1 MNGEEDKDNS
11 SPFFTDVI
19 YKWLDVALDYGIT
32 ELDFWDMTIGEVER
46 AVESK
51 KRVEK
56 AKMQDR
62 ATLDYILSDLIGR
75 SIARLYSSSATMPE
89 IQDVYNNIFDE
100 KEIEEKKQEKTLE
113 LSALRFKQFAQS
125 YNNKYKEVAKDKC

>member
-1 MNGEEDKDNS
+1 
-11 SPFFTDVI
+11 
-19 YKWLDVALDYGIT
+19 
-32 ELDFWDMTIGEVER
+32 MTIGEVER

-89 IQDVYNNIFDE
+89 IQDVYNNLFDE